1 MNFCRIEFQAY
12 TVSGLAKSGSKLG
25 RVVDAPLVEVIG
37 LN

>member
-1 MNFCRIEFQAY
+1 MNFGRSEFEAY
-12 TVSGLAKSGSKLG
+12 TLSGLAKSGSKLG